1 MKSFPEHLT
10 SPQRP
15 LYVPASGMTG
25 QANDPDMVTM
35 RPGAADP
42 PLLQARGIQKRYEAV
57 VALGN
62 GSLEVRA
69 GEVMGLVGDNG
80 AGKSTLVKCLSG
92 VVTPDAGEILFE
104 GQPINLGNAGRAL
117 GLGIETV
124 YQDLSLVDP
133 MTAMQNVFLGR
144 EELSSRWSMRP
155 FRVLDDRRMRVRA
168 AEILL
173 ELGVKLPSLDI
184 PVHKLSGGQRQAL
197 AIARAQLWG
206 RRIVLLDEPTAALG
220 VEESRHVLNVIVRLR
235 DRGVGIVTISHNLQ
249 HLLSIADRVTV
260 LRHGETVGVVRTSD
274 TSAEDIVALI
284 TGAAEAGAAG
294 RNSE

>member
-104 GQPINLGNAGRAL
+104 GQPIPEVLISGDHAKIAVWRREQAENLTKLRRP
-117 GLGIETV
+117 
-124 YQDLSLVDP
+124 DL
-133 MTAMQNVFLGR
+133 
-144 EELSSRWSMRP
+144 W
-155 FRVLDDRRMRVRA
+155 A
-168 AEILL
+168 AR
-173 ELGVKLPSLDI
+173 K
-184 PVHKLSGGQRQAL
+184 R
-197 AIARAQLWG
+197 
-206 RRIVLLDEPTAALG
+206 
-220 VEESRHVLNVIVRLR
+220 
-235 DRGVGIVTISHNLQ
+235 
-249 HLLSIADRVTV
+249 
-260 LRHGETVGVVRTSD
+260 
-274 TSAEDIVALI
+274 
-284 TGAAEAGAAG
+284 
-294 RNSE
+294 